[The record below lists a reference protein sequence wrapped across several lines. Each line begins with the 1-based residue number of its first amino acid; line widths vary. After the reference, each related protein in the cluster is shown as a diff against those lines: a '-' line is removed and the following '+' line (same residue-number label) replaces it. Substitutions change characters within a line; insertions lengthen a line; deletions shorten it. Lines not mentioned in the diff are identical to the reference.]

1 MVTSDHL
8 PAAPSAVLVHLLV
21 DFFSYFL
28 SLFIFFFLLFFCNFF
43 FLLCNFFFFS
53 FFSFFF
59 FFFLHMLRQTMG
71 GLCHFAAKNL
81 VNMKN

>member
-28 SLFIFFFLLFFCNFF
+28 SFFIFFFSSSFLFFVYIYIYIFF
-43 FLLCNFFFFS
+43 FVIFS
-53 FFSFFF
+53 FF
-59 FFFLHMLRQTMG
+59 LQYVKTDYG